1 MDSTQ
6 PVTTSC
12 PCPIRAST
20 QLPATEE
27 NLSKGNLD
35 THLLPAVLGHAPVVF
50 NQDLAVP
57 GELQQ
62 ALPWQGLSRQ
72 VPGQPGPNTPLL
84 HGIHLLLVKG
94 MYAGGGNCIDS
105 PEVISMGLLLMIGML
120 AMILDSR
127 TALQGASQGVEL
139 CLTAVI
145 PSLLPFLC
153 LSMALTQRLFSKRLP
168 LFGVIGRLFG
178 IPKGAEI
185 LLLPALLGG
194 YPAGAA
200 CIAQAANRGALR
212 KRDAEILLGF
222 CSLPGPAFLFGLV
235 ARQFSNVLAGA
246 ALWALV
252 LLSAWAVSR
261 NPSGQERT
269 GGGGTGGVCRPNHPG
284 RGGHGKNLH
293 NGDPFSGG
301 AELFAHLSSVGRRC
315 IGGGRGPVGADK
327 RLLPFAECSVR
338 TGPLPFGGRAHC
350 LWRGLRGA
358 PDRPGLP
365 GA

>member
-1 MDSTQ
+1 
-6 PVTTSC
+6 
-12 PCPIRAST
+12 
-20 QLPATEE
+20 
-27 NLSKGNLD
+27 
-35 THLLPAVLGHAPVVF
+35 
-50 NQDLAVP
+50 
-57 GELQQ
+57 
-62 ALPWQGLSRQ
+62 
-72 VPGQPGPNTPLL
+72 
-84 HGIHLLLVKG
+84 
-94 MYAGGGNCIDS
+94 
-105 PEVISMGLLLMIGML
+105 MGLLLMIGML

-200 CIAQAANRGALR
+200 CIAQAANRGGPVGAGASER
-212 KRDAEILLGF
+212 LG
-222 CSLPGPAFLFGLV
+222 SLP
-235 ARQFSNVLAGA
+235 
-246 ALWALV
+246 
-252 LLSAWAVSR
+252 

-269 GGGGTGGVCRPNHPG
+269 GCGSSDYCYRPNHPG

-293 NGDPFSGG
+293 NGDPFSSGT
-301 AELFAHLSSVGRRC
+301 ELFAHLSSVGRRC
-315 IGGGRGPVGADK
+315 IGGGRGPAGADK
-327 RLLPFAECSVR
+327 RLLPFAERSVR
-338 TGPLPFGGRAHC
+338 TGPLSSGGRAHC

>member
-1 MDSTQ
+1 
-6 PVTTSC
+6 
-12 PCPIRAST
+12 
-20 QLPATEE
+20 
-27 NLSKGNLD
+27 
-35 THLLPAVLGHAPVVF
+35 
-50 NQDLAVP
+50 
-57 GELQQ
+57 
-62 ALPWQGLSRQ
+62 
-72 VPGQPGPNTPLL
+72 
-84 HGIHLLLVKG
+84 
-94 MYAGGGNCIDS
+94 
-105 PEVISMGLLLMIGML
+105 MGLLLMIGML

-200 CIAQAANRGALR
+200 CIAQAANRGALQ

-235 ARQFSNVLAGA
+235 ARQFSNGWAGA

-252 LLSAWAVSR
+252 LLSAWAASR
-261 NPSGQERT
+261 
-269 GGGGTGGVCRPNHPG
+269 
-284 RGGHGKNLH
+284 
-293 NGDPFSGG
+293 
-301 AELFAHLSSVGRRC
+301 
-315 IGGGRGPVGADK
+315 I
-327 RLLPFAECSVR
+327 LPARS
-338 TGPLPFGGRAHC
+338 LA
-350 LWRGLRGA
+350 
-358 PDRPGLP
+358 
-365 GA
+365 

>member
-1 MDSTQ
+1 
-6 PVTTSC
+6 
-12 PCPIRAST
+12 
-20 QLPATEE
+20 
-27 NLSKGNLD
+27 
-35 THLLPAVLGHAPVVF
+35 
-50 NQDLAVP
+50 
-57 GELQQ
+57 
-62 ALPWQGLSRQ
+62 
-72 VPGQPGPNTPLL
+72 
-84 HGIHLLLVKG
+84 
-94 MYAGGGNCIDS
+94 
-105 PEVISMGLLLMIGML
+105 MGLLLMIGML

-200 CIAQAANRGALR
+200 CIAQAANRGALQ

-235 ARQFSNVLAGA
+235 ARQFSNGWAGA

-261 NPSGQERT
+261 ILPARSERATVEPAASADPITQAGAAMGKICITVILFRVGLNFLRTYLPLDGIALVAAEGLLELTNGCCHLQSVPSEPARFLLA
-269 GGGGTGGVCRPNHPG
+269 GGLTAFGGVC
-284 RGGHGKNLH
+284 
-293 NGDPFSGG
+293 
-301 AELFAHLSSVGRRC
+301 VGLQTAQVC
-315 IGGGRGPVGADK
+315 
-327 RLLPFAECSVR
+327 
-338 TGPLPFGGRAHC
+338 
-350 LWRGLRGA
+350 
-358 PDRPGLP
+358 PGLSLRDYWLGKALQAVFVLLFGWLLLRKQVVLMAILIAALIFLP
-365 GA
+365 GKVAFWRHRVYNGLKQPSGRKLCFSERK